1 MHTIKQEEE
10 NDNKIKFVGKQNFAN
25 KKNFF
30 QVSNFYQF
38 LTQKEE
44 KLSCYLDP

>member
-25 KKNFF
+25 KKKLFP
-30 QVSNFYQF
+30 SLKF
-38 LTQKEE
+38 LPISHSKRRKI
-44 KLSCYLDP
+44 KLLP